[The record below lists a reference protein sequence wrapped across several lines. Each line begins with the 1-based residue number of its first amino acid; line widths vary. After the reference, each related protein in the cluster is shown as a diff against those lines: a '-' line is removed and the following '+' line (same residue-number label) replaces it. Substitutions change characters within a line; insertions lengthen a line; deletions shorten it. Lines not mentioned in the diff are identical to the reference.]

1 MARMTFDA
9 LLHRDDNSSG
19 TYVTIPLDVR
29 AAFGRARPA
38 VRVTVN
44 GHTWRS
50 TISVYGGVSML
61 GINRANREAARI
73 AAGEVVS
80 VVLESDD
87 EPRTVDV
94 PADLAA
100 ALDAAPDARTS
111 FDAMPYTHRLE
122 YVRWL
127 DEAKR
132 PETRTR
138 RLAAAI
144 DRIRTGTTAG

>member
-1 MARMTFDA
+1 MARITFDG
-9 LLHRDDNSSG
+9 LLQRDDASSG
-19 TYVTIPLDVR
+19 TFVTIPLDVR

-44 GHTWRS
+44 GHTWRT

-61 GINRANREAARI
+61 GINRANRAAAGI

-100 ALDAAPDARTS
+100 ALDAAPDARIA

-132 PETRTR
+132 PETRAR
-138 RLAAAI
+138 RLDAAI
-144 DRIRTGTTAG
+144 DRIRGGQTAG